1 MEFRRVL
8 FRSVQLVG
16 VADVLEGDLLVL
28 LGAEAPDLD
37 PRAVLLVQL
46 VEVHVVVA
54 RGAVERDRDV
64 DQPEAQGAGPQR
76 AGHQARLASRTLA
89 RSSDSSSSRSGSSG
103 SSMSL
108 PLLAFLRIA
117 PSTAS
122 RYS

>member
-46 VEVHVVVA
+46 VEVDVEVA
-54 RGAVERDRDV
+54 GGAEQRDRHV
-64 DQPEAQGAGPQR
+64 DEAEAERPGPER
-76 AGHQARLASRTLA
+76 AGHQARLASNAAER
-89 RSSDSSSSRSGSSG
+89 SSRSSSG
-103 SSMSL
+103 SSSG
-108 PLLAFLRIA
+108 
-117 PSTAS
+117 S
-122 RYS
+122 